1 MTSAV
6 RCIGNTLLL
15 QPRTYSPPLVITAI
29 GNPAIMRAA
38 LDRQPGVQLLQ
49 QYVQRYQLGF
59 AVRILDDVTL
69 PGYDG
74 LMRRPWRST
83 GSADRRPAAAAG
95 GGYVP
100 DLGGS
105 GWCRRRLLAG
115 MCPSRAVRVPQ
126 GSLGG
131 GDVPNLGGYECCRG
145 RL

>member
-1 MTSAV
+1 MLTTSAV
-6 RCIGNTLLL
+6 RCIGNTLL

-74 LMRRPWRST
+74 LMRKA
-83 GSADRRPAAAAG
+83 SAQHGIR
-95 GGYVP
+95 
-100 DLGGS
+100 
-105 GWCRRRLLAG
+105 
-115 MCPSRAVRVPQ
+115 
-126 GSLGG
+126 
-131 GDVPNLGGYECCRG
+131 
-145 RL
+145 